1 MPLQLQEIP
10 MRNSMWTYAWDVQ
23 EQGFETV
30 VRDLRETAGVGGVSL
45 ATSYHAGRFLKPRGT
60 SGKVYFPE
68 DGTIYFEP
76 TAARWAKS
84 RLKPKVSSV
93 VAHSDVLR
101 QFTEAREQTG
111 LAVHAWTVCLH
122 NMRLGLAHPDVC
134 TVNAFG
140 DINSFSLCPSH
151 PDAREYVGALV
162 EDLTTGYR
170 PDSVELETPSFMPY
184 AHGFHHEK
192 DGVGLTAE
200 GDFLLSLCFCPSC
213 LDRAGRAG
221 VDGEAA
227 QQAVVGLATDSLER
241 AVPKPRWPDFAARGP
256 EALAEF
262 PELHAYAL
270 WRSEPV
276 TSLVGEIRDR
286 ADPASK
292 VYVVDGVDGW
302 VCGCDH
308 AALARAS
315 DGLVLCTYD
324 MGPDKVSASIARA
337 REMAGP
343 DKYVGAGFRAFY
355 PEFAN
360 AGALRANAQAAI
372 AAGADGANFYCY
384 GLIPA
389 ARLDWVKQAL
399 A

>member
-1 MPLQLQEIP
+1 
-10 MRNSMWTYAWDVQ
+10 MRHSMWTYAWDVQ
-23 EQGFETV
+23 EQGFETAV
-30 VRDLRETAGVGGVSL
+30 SDLRARAGVNGVSL
-45 ATSYHAGRFLKPRGT
+45 AASYHAGRFLKPRGKA
-60 SGKVYFPE
+60 GKVYFPE

-76 TAARWAKS
+76 NAARWANS
-84 RLKPKVSSV
+84 RLKPKASSIV
-93 VAHSDVLR
+93 QRGDVLR
-101 QFTEAREQTG
+101 KFVEAREQTG

-122 NMRLGLAHPDVC
+122 NMRLGIEHPDVC

-151 PDAREYVGALV
+151 PDAREYVGTLV
-162 EDLTTGYR
+162 EDLTAGYR
-170 PDSVELETPSFMPY
+170 PDSVELETPGFMPY

-200 GDFLLSLCFCPSC
+200 DDFLLSLCFCPSC
-213 LDRAGRAG
+213 LDRARRAG

-227 QQAVVGLATDSLER
+227 RRAVERLVVESLER
-241 AVPKPRWPDFAARGP
+241 AVPQPRWPDFAARGP
-256 EALAEF
+256 EALAGL
-262 PELHAYAL
+262 PELHAYVG

-276 TSLVGEIRDR
+276 TSLVAEIRDR

-292 VYVVDGVDGW
+292 VHVIDGVDGW

-308 AALARAS
+308 AALAMAA

-324 MGPDKVSASIARA
+324 MPAEKVAASIQRARA
-337 REMAGP
+337 AIGTE
-343 DKYVGAGFRAFY
+343 KFIGAGFRAFY
-355 PEFAN
+355 PEFAD
-360 AGALRANAQAAI
+360 ADALRANAQAAI
-372 AAGADGANFYCY
+372 AAGAGGLNFYCY